1 MKGKGK
7 IKGWITKNGVH
18 IPIYDH
24 YTVREGHEPGESG
37 LKSKFKKPVKKQQEK
52 HTYEDIKKGL
62 IFGTAHKAPNW
73 IDIDGY
79 SNAKTEE
86 GALRDLA
93 KAVEQYDEGEANAI
107 RSMIKNNEV
116 VQFPATKD
124 SDYIL
129 EWEDVPAA
137 TKYNDNGDP
146 EYKDARYY
154 MHTRIIRDDAKR
166 LRNSIEKDI
175 KSKMETHWKWAG
187 EDKDRFATTDTESV
201 MTRVDTML
209 DHFKNKDIITA
220 ARDNE
225 VPGEI
230 QWKFQGRDKQT
241 GKRASFD
248 FSEQPNPEKAKET
261 LRANGYQVSSY
272 NIYPEAIYNY
282 LFKNT
287 NADEYDKMAAQAL
300 SKQALSDWRKKHK
313 EK

>member
-1 MKGKGK
+1 MAKGKGK

-62 IFGTAHKAPNW
+62 IFGTAHKAPDY

-93 KAVEQYDEGEANAI
+93 KAVEQYDEGEADAI
-107 RSMIKNNEV
+107 RGMIKNNEV

-154 MHTRIIRDDAKR
+154 MHTRIIRDDAKQ

-175 KSKMETHWKWAG
+175 KSKMENYWKNS
-187 EDKDRFATTDTESV
+187 EYKDSFVKSDVKDTME
-201 MTRVDTML
+201 RVDRML
-209 DHFKNKDIITA
+209 GYMKGKDIIEPGDNKDIP
-220 ARDNE
+220 NE
-225 VPGEI
+225 I
-230 QWKFQGRDKQT
+230 KWKFAGRNKAT
-241 GKRASFD
+241 GKRASFE
-248 FSEQPNPEKAKET
+248 FSDSANVQKAKET
-261 LRANGYQVSSY
+261 LRGNGYTVSTGKIFPV
-272 NIYPEAIYNY
+272 NIYNALADTTNMDSYDVRAAEA
-282 LFKNT
+282 LTK
-287 NADEYDKMAAQAL
+287 AAL
-300 SKQALSDWRKKHK
+300 SEWKKRNK
-313 EK
+313 K